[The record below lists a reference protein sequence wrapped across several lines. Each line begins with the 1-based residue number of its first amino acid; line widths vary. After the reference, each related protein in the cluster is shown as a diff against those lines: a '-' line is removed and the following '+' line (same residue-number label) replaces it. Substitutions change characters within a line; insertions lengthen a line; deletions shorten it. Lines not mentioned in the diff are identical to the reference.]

1 MEPQWKK
8 MEDGMFPSYLQT
20 GKCRQ
25 EKCMEGLYECTPKRY
40 AVKILKRIPN
50 VCYPLPVLGR
60 NSSFEDAWTF
70 VNYNVVVGCECT
82 RKREVGMY
90 YSSHSPSAELGD
102 NS

>member
-8 MEDGMFPSYLQT
+8 LEEGMFPSYLQT

-25 EKCMEGLYECTPKRY
+25 ERCMEGLYECMPKRY
-40 AVKILKRIPN
+40 SVKVLKRIPN
-50 VCYPLPVLGR
+50 VCYPLPVHGR
-60 NSSFEDAWTF
+60 NASFEDAWTF
-70 VNYNVVVGCECT
+70 ANYNVVVGCECT
-82 RKREVGMY
+82 RKREVGTY

>member
-8 MEDGMFPSYLQT
+8 LEEGMFPSYLQT

-25 EKCMEGLYECTPKRY
+25 ERCMEGLYECTPKRY
-40 AVKILKRIPN
+40 SVKVLKRIPN
-50 VCYPLPVLGR
+50 VCYPLPVHGR
-60 NSSFEDAWTF
+60 NASFEDAWTF
-70 VNYNVVVGCECT
+70 ANYNVVVGCECT
-82 RKREVGMY
+82 RKREVGTY